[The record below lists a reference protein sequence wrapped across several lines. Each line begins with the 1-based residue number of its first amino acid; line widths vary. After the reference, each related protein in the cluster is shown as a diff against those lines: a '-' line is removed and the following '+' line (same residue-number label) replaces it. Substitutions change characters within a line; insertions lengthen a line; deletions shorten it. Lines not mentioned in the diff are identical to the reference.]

1 MRPYNV
7 APLPRYSSC
16 RRGRDLLQW
25 PAEHTY
31 GVLAHLV
38 ERFHGMEEVGGSNPP
53 YSTII
58 ARFTALGYKP
68 KAVLT
73 VHDSPRTA
81 TSNHPTR
88 TATSSLNHRHS
99 PKTAATALPGSGVLR

>member
-16 RRGRDLLQW
+16 RMGCNLLQW

-68 KAVLT
+68 KAVLYGIWYGA
-73 VHDSPRTA
+73 VHSYKQPFNTHCYIFVKSPPLTKNRSDCT
-81 TSNHPTR
+81 TR
-88 TATSSLNHRHS
+88 
-99 PKTAATALPGSGVLR
+99 